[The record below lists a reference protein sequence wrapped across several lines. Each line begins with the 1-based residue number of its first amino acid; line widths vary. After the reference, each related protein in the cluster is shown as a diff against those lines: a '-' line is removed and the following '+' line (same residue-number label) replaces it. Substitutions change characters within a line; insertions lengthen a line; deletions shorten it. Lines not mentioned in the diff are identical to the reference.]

1 MEMVLKI
8 GLKLTPV
15 SPHDRESFTTMA
27 VNHFRE
33 LNSEFEAQADWNQ
46 YYFQRIISNGDLRLC
61 WIEFDGERAGF
72 ILFGLEDH
80 KFLPRKI
87 GAIYELYIEPR
98 FRRRG
103 IARRCAELAIHELR
117 GHSPSKIQL
126 EIMDGNTGAL
136 KLWKS
141 LGFQKICERWVLKD
155 STS

>member
-1 MEMVLKI
+1 MEMVLEI

-15 SPHDRESFTTMA
+15 LPQDRESFTTMA
-27 VNHFRE
+27 VSHFRE
-33 LNSEFEAQADWNQ
+33 LNRDFDPQADWKEH
-46 YYFQRIISNGDLRLC
+46 YFQRILNNPNLHLC
-61 WIEFDGERAGF
+61 WIESGGERAGF

-87 GAIYELYIEPR
+87 GAIYELHVEAT

-103 IARRCAELAIHELR
+103 IARGCAELAIYELR
-117 GHSPSKIQL
+117 SHSPSKIQL
-126 EIMDGNTGAL
+126 EIMDGNAGAL

-141 LGFQKICERWVLKD
+141 LGFEKICERWVLKD